1 MAHLMPHSILT
12 AARATCQTGSSQSD
26 QIGFSKLLNFFSFLL
41 LNPTKSELRKGSEH
55 SILAQNPKTF
65 PPDACWI
72 LFFPKFEACLSCG
85 RANFGIASSRL
96 CNLLPFLVSDLICS
110 CYLLL
115 VSILI
120 CSCYRVIS
128 NVLVSGMH
136 NRVRHIP
143 EVLLPFL
150 STVNK
155 M

>member
-1 MAHLMPHSILT
+1 M
-12 AARATCQTGSSQSD
+12 
-26 QIGFSKLLNFFSFLL
+26 FFLLL
-41 LNPTKSELRKGSEH
+41 LNPTKSELKKGSEH

-110 CYLLL
+110 CHQL
-115 VSILI
+115 
-120 CSCYRVIS
+120 IS
-128 NVLVSGMH
+128 NVSVSGMH

>member
-12 AARATCQTGSSQSD
+12 AARATCQSGSSQSD

-110 CYLLL
+110 CYQL
-115 VSILI
+115 
-120 CSCYRVIS
+120 IS
-128 NVLVSGMH
+128 NVSVSGMH

>member
-12 AARATCQTGSSQSD
+12 AARATCQTGSSQPD
-26 QIGFSKLLNFFSFLL
+26 QIGFSKLLNIVFSWIQQSQ
-41 LNPTKSELRKGSEH
+41 NWKGSEH
-55 SILAQNPKTF
+55 LHCSESKIF
-65 PPDACWI
+65 PPDACWN
-72 LFFPKFEACLSCG
+72 LFLPKFEACLSCG

-120 CSCYRVIS
+120 CSCYRAIS
-128 NVLVSGMH
+128 NVLISGMH

-143 EVLLPFL
+143 EVLLTFL